1 VLARLQ
7 TIEGLSHAGVD
18 YGGKHMRV
26 AVEGPGALAAAT
38 AALRELGYE
47 PEVVTAAG
55 PVSSKWYDVDSVYEL
70 SAVEAKVIAHRVV
83 GTFVR
88 KTAVASDVEARL
100 ERAVSAALHR
110 CFTDRDASPD
120 ARPAQFQSDCLRNAS
135 EAARGVLD
143 AVDLGSFVDTLEAD
157 LNEDHTHDA
166 GL

>member
-7 TIEGLSHAGVD
+7 TIDGLAHAAVD

-38 AALRELGYE
+38 AALRELGYA
-47 PEVVTAAG
+47 PEVVTLVG
-55 PVSSKWYDVDSVYEL
+55 PASSKWYDVDSVYEL
-70 SAVEAKVIAHRVV
+70 SAVEANVIAHRVV

-88 KTAVASDVEARL
+88 TKALPPGVAERL
-100 ERAVSAALHR
+100 ERAVSAALQR
-110 CFTDRDASPD
+110 CFTDRTASPD
-120 ARPAQFQSDCLRNAS
+120 ARPAQFQSDCLKNAT

-143 AVDLGSFVDTLEAD
+143 AVDVESFVDTLSAD
-157 LNEDHTHDA
+157 LKKDHTHDA